1 MVGGVGSHSVGGG
14 LGALLLEK
22 EDHLILL
29 FNLFAGFFKL
39 NFQSFDS
46 FVFLLVFED
55 EILFLSR
62 EGGF

>member
-1 MVGGVGSHSVGGG
+1 MGSNSVGGG
-14 LGALLLEK
+14 LGALLLKK

-29 FNLFAGFFKL
+29 FDLFAGFFKL

-55 EILFLSR
+55 EVLFFPH